1 MQNKSNYRLVARIE
15 GDRLMINAELRDEL
29 SQLYDRRMRR
39 IEREVHDANRRAH
52 LLSVEAERKGDFL
65 LATGAPARAMRA
77 YIEAGM
83 WSLDGEYYDWEQT
96 QYPTHQL
103 YLRSRELVRKVK
115 QCASLDPRL
124 AELLKGDRRF
134 HRLADDSDWTEYR

>member
-29 SQLYDRRMRR
+29 ARLFDRRMHR
-39 IEREVHDANRRAH
+39 IEREVHDPNRRAH
-52 LLSVEAERKGDFL
+52 LLSVESERKGDFL
-65 LATGAPARAMRA
+65 LATGSPAAALRA
-77 YIEAGM
+77 YITAGM
-83 WSLDGEYYDWEQT
+83 WSLDGEYYDWERT
-96 QYPTHQL
+96 QYPAYLL

-124 AELLKGDRRF
+124 GELLKGDKAF